1 MAEDLMDKV
10 FSFFSGDTGSDEKTS
25 MLKQIAREL
34 GQNKYSKYFRVRT
47 EEIDPSLASYLFYV
61 YKTIYPVKVF
71 LQDDKKQAQLKQ
83 IIIESCIDNNI
94 LETIKRIDPVS
105 LDTRVRDSQPDDL
118 INSIKSDVDKLQVQF
133 DRGKISAVNRCY
145 EMASNL
151 NLLLNYNFYALFKKF
166 DPHFADGSFIIEPKF
181 PVLKT
186 ILVINEIGEFLSVT
200 QSLKPEDDWNHFFSF
215 LRKCSGHELV
225 TPDQFYAMIKSLREL
240 HASKILELMVQYTL
254 RNPVWVWKP
263 KVHHETLGEDWL
275 AAKRE
280 EADNYIQK
288 INHARKTNQINALTR
303 QIFEAADL
311 VRLENYTVQLSE
323 PYRIREL
330 ETFKYAEGLNYL
342 KAFLDDYLNKE
353 IKELCDILLIRGQWT
368 NNILA
373 REMSQALNSLI
384 EAPESINDLDIV
396 MSEDG
401 SDGSRLRASMLR
413 VDRDKTQTRYINSIV
428 TKNNNDAL
436 EIINEAAQDLIVIGK
451 HLKSL
456 IDDVQKKHPELLINW
471 REINL
476 ASKEPITGRMI
487 EDFKQINYF
496 VQLMHLCTQ

>member
-10 FSFFSGDTGSDEKTS
+10 FSFFSGDTGSDEKTN
-25 MLKQIAREL
+25 MLKQIGREL
-34 GQNKYSKYFRVRT
+34 SQNKFSKYFRVRT

-61 YKTIYPVKVF
+61 YKTIYPIKVF

-83 IIIESCIDNNI
+83 VIIEACIDSNI
-94 LETIKRIDPVS
+94 LETIKRLDPAS
-105 LDTRVRDSQPDDL
+105 LDSKAREIQPDDL
-118 INSIKSDVDKLQVQF
+118 INSIKADVEKLTVQF
-133 DRGKISAVNRCY
+133 DRGKRAAADRYY

-151 NLLLNYNFYALFKKF
+151 NLLINFNFYALFRKF

-186 ILVINEIGEFLSVT
+186 VLVTSEIGEFLSVT
-200 QSLKPEDDWNHFFSF
+200 QSLKPEDEWNHFLGF
-215 LRKCSGHELV
+215 LRKCSGHDLV
-225 TPDQFYAMIKSLREL
+225 TPEQFYTMVKSLREL

-263 KVHHETLGEDWL
+263 KVYRETLGEDWL
-275 AAKRE
+275 TTKRE
-280 EADNYIQK
+280 EADNYIRK
-288 INHARKTNQINALTR
+288 INHARKTSQINALTR

-384 EAPESINDLDIV
+384 EASQPINDLDIV

-401 SDGSRLRASMLR
+401 GDGSRLRAAMLR
-413 VDRDKTQTRYINSIV
+413 IDRDRTQARYVNSIV
-428 TKNNNDAL
+428 SKNNNDAL

-476 ASKEPITGRMI
+476 ASKEPIAGRMI
-487 EDFKQINYF
+487 EDFKHINYF